1 MKIIID
7 TNIIFSC
14 LLNSNNEFSKIIF
27 FPNENIDFY
36 SCSFMLDEISKHWD
50 KLKKYS
56 KLDDKLLHAIYLK
69 ILSRIN
75 FINESFIPS
84 EIWMESERNISN
96 IDINDIDFVALTYYL
111 KGSLWTSDKKLLK
124 HLRKINFVDVIS
136 TSELKVKLNLV
147 F

>member
-50 KLKKYS
+50 KLKNYS

>member
-14 LLNSNNEFSKIIF
+14 LLNSNNEFSNIIF

-36 SCSFMLDEISKHWD
+36 SCSFMLDGISKHWD

-111 KGSLWTSDKKLLK
+111 KGSLWTSDKKLLE

>member
-111 KGSLWTSDKKLLK
+111 KGSLWTSDKKC
-124 HLRKINFVDVIS
+124 
-136 TSELKVKLNLV
+136 
-147 F
+147 

>member
-50 KLKKYS
+50 KLKNYS

-111 KGSLWTSDKKLLK
+111 KGSLWTSDKKLLE

>member
-75 FINESFIPS
+75 FINENFIPS
-84 EIWMESERNISN
+84 EIWRESESNISN
-96 IDINDIDFVALTYYL
+96 IDIHDVDFVALTYYL
-111 KGSLWTSDKKLLK
+111 KGSLWTSDKKLLE
-124 HLRKINFVDVIS
+124 HLRKNNFVDVIS
-136 TSELKVKLNLV
+136 TSELKDKLNLV
-147 F
+147 L

>member
-111 KGSLWTSDKKLLK
+111 KGSLWTSDKKLLE